1 MREVISVMYKNGM
14 VSTIIN
20 LTILTENVVKKIFG
34 GNFTLI
40 GGKGQERKTSKGPRW
55 AWS

>member
-1 MREVISVMYKNGM
+1 MREVVSVMYKNGM

-20 LTILTENVVKKIFG
+20 LIILTENVVKKTFG